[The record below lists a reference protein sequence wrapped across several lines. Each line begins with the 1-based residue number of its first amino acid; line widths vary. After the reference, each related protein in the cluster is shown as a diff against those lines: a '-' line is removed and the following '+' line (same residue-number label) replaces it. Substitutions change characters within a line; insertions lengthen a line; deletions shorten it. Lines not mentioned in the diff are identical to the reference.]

1 MSLICFTVGLLSC
14 LIFKNKREAGNAKD
28 EEDEKNNDNKKK
40 YRLNV
45 KEMFDFSIAKN
56 WRFLLWV
63 AADILLEG
71 AFNIPYYFLPCKT
84 YSEIPK
90 E

>member
-1 MSLICFTVGLLSC
+1 MSMVCLIIGLLSC
-14 LIFKNKREAGNAKD
+14 LIFKNKKQV
-28 EEDEKNNDNKKK
+28 EKNCNK
-40 YRLNV
+40 LNI

-56 WRFLLWV
+56 WRFLIWV

-84 YSEIPK
+84 RR
-90 E
+90 